1 MIFKQ
6 CEEATEVI
14 NKIQLRKEGKT
25 TIKVRIVFL
34 WFHDDM
40 NMLRSTMQ
48 IC

>member
-34 WFHDDM
+34 
-40 NMLRSTMQ
+40 
-48 IC
+48 